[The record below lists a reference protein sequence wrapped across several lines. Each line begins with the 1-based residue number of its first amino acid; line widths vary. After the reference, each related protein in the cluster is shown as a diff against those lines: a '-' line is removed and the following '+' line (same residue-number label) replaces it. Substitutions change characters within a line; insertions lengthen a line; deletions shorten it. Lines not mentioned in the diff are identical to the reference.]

1 MQLRHV
7 CQLQQRSNDSLE
19 LATFKDGMLYSSRK
33 MYHSW
38 SQPFM
43 KQRFAVAIFLVII
56 SCSLAGGFWGSSFS
70 AKAAPAG
77 STSPNDF
84 LTSFTEALDVI
95 QQTYVEKV
103 GPDKLVYG
111 AIKGMLRALDPHSS
125 FFDPKEFTRLRED
138 QHSKYFGLGI
148 RVRPLLRDQGRHVIV
163 DPPAIGTPAERKG
176 LRAGDVITR
185 IEGEPIDDW
194 TSDDVVSHLKGPRG
208 TAVNITIERPGV
220 RDPLQFKIERDEIP
234 LITVPYAFL
243 LRPGIGYVKI
253 DRFSEST
260 SDELRAK
267 LKELDS
273 EKLSGLVLDLR
284 DNPGGLLN
292 QAIEVSDFFLPR
304 GDLVVS
310 TKGRAEG
317 SAKAY
322 RAPSSEKIEVPV
334 VVLINRHSASAS
346 EIVAGALQD
355 HDRAVIVGET
365 SFGKGLVQ
373 SIFNLEN
380 DTGMALTTAKYYTPS
395 GRLIQR
401 DYSGSNLEYIM
412 NTNDPATQ
420 NTADREIR
428 TTDSGRKVYGGGGI
442 TPDIIEAARELN
454 KFEALLASKDV
465 FFQYARRLTAGQ
477 VPVASNFKM
486 PLDNAEVPAASQK
499 VPRSVPNLE
508 ITDAILADF
517 KAYLTER
524 KVEFTEEDVRN
535 NVDFIKRRIR
545 QEVYTSSFGLQ
556 EGFKT
561 AIQGDS
567 QVLKALEA
575 MPEAKT
581 LMTSGHLSPAA
592 DNSTR

>member
-1 MQLRHV
+1 M
-7 CQLQQRSNDSLE
+7 D
-19 LATFKDGMLYSSRK
+19 
-33 MYHSW
+33 HSW
-38 SQPFM
+38 SQPYM
-43 KQRFAVAIFLVII
+43 KQRFAVLITLVILL
-56 SCSLAGGFWGSSFS
+56 SSLTGGLLGGSTA
-70 AKAAPAG
+70 AKAAPSS
-77 STSPNDF
+77 STSPSDF
-84 LTSFTEALDVI
+84 LTNFTEALDVI
-95 QQTYVEKV
+95 QQTYVDKV
-103 GPDKLVYG
+103 GPDQLVYS

-148 RVRPLLRDQGRHVIV
+148 RVRPLLRDHGRHVIV

-208 TAVNITIERPGV
+208 TTVNITIERPGV

-234 LITVPYAFL
+234 LVTVPYAFH

-267 LKELDS
+267 LKDLDTD
-273 EKLSGLVLDLR
+273 KLSGLVLDLR

-322 RAPSSEKIEVPV
+322 RAPSSDKIQVPV

-355 HDRAVIVGET
+355 HDRALIVGET

-373 SIFNLEN
+373 SIFNLDN

-401 DYSGSNLEYIM
+401 DYSGSTFEYIM
-412 NTNDPATQ
+412 NSNDKPAD
-420 NTADREIR
+420 NKAGREI
-428 TTDSGRKVYGGGGI
+428 TSTDSGRKVYGGGGI
-442 TPDIIEAARELN
+442 TPDIVEPARELN

-465 FFQYARRLTAGQ
+465 FFQYARRLTSGQ
-477 VPVASNFKM
+477 VPAASNFKM
-486 PLDNAEVPAASQK
+486 PIEDSEISASSEK
-499 VPRSVPNLE
+499 TPKSIPNLE

-524 KVEFTEEDVRN
+524 RVEFTDEDVRN

-556 EGFKT
+556 EGFKA

-567 QVLKALEA
+567 QVLKALEV
-575 MPEAKT
+575 MPEAKL
-581 LMTSGHLSPAA
+581 LMTSGRIAPAA
-592 DNSTR
+592 DNSAR